1 MEKSKDKNLVIY
13 KSSLSY
19 FDNKT
24 PLEGFITYPE
34 NNKFKKPGILVIHE
48 WTGIGTLV
56 KTKALKLAEMGYIAM
71 CADIYG
77 KDIRSKNPEE
87 ALKISTI
94 YKNDR
99 ALLRSRLILALN
111 ELKKLKNVDC
121 NKLAVIGFCFG
132 GMAALEL
139 ARANSEI
146 RGAVSFHG
154 SLNTPEEFKEKY
166 VKPKIL
172 VLHGAEDPLVPQNEV
187 LDFIS
192 EMKKSQADWQM
203 HIYGGAY
210 HSFMNP
216 ESGDNRHIG
225 IAYNEKIAH
234 RAWIQMQLFFDE
246 IFL

>member
-1 MEKSKDKNLVIY
+1 MEKRDNIKIY
-13 KSSLSY
+13 KNSLDY
-19 FDNKT
+19 FDNNI
-24 PLEGFITYPE
+24 PLEGFIAYSE
-34 NNKFKKPGILVIHE
+34 NTAYKKPVILVIHE
-48 WTGIGTLV
+48 WTGIGALV
-56 KTKALKLAEMGYIAM
+56 KSKAIELAKMGYIAM

-77 KDIRSKNPEE
+77 KDVRPKTPEE
-87 ALKISTI
+87 ALKVSTI

-99 ALLRSRLILALN
+99 ALLRRRLILALN
-111 ELKKLKNVDC
+111 ELKKLKYVDC
-121 NKLAVIGFCFG
+121 EKLATIGFCFG

-154 SLNTPEEFKEKY
+154 SLNTPKEFKEKY

-172 VLHGAEDPLVPQNEV
+172 VLHGAEDPLVPQSEV
-187 LDFIS
+187 LDFIG
-192 EMKKSQADWQM
+192 EMKESQADWQM

-216 ESGDNRHIG
+216 ESGDNRQIG

-234 RAWIQMQLFFDE
+234 RAWSQMQLFFDE

>member
-1 MEKSKDKNLVIY
+1 MSSNTLISKNLLDY
-13 KSSLSY
+13 H
-19 FDNKT
+19 DNDT
-24 PLEGFITYPE
+24 VFEGFVSYPKNNTY
-34 NNKFKKPGILVIHE
+34 KRPGILLIHE
-48 WTGIGTLV
+48 WTGVGNFV
-56 KTKALKLAEMGYIAM
+56 KSKAIELAKMGYIAM

-77 KDIRSKNPEE
+77 KGVRPKNPEE

-146 RGAVSFHG
+146 KGAVSFHG

-166 VKPKIL
+166 IKPKIL
-172 VLHGAEDPLVPQNEV
+172 VLHGAEDPLISQSEV
-187 LDFIS
+187 LDFIN
-192 EMKKSQADWQM
+192 EMKNAQADWQM

-216 ESGDNRHIG
+216 ESGDNRQIG

-234 RAWIQMQLFFDE
+234 RAWSQMQLFFDE